1 MILDRLVF
9 EIYNIIT
16 IWMLF
21 TDESC
26 NSYNY
31 FSFSAQLFILP
42 GINNC
47 LTVFIYLVFY
57 VKVKIPHSC
66 PTLCNPMDCRV
77 HGNLQARILE
87 WVAFPFS
94 RGSSQPRDQ
103 TQVSHI
109 VGGFFTRWAI
119 REALKPIFDSCL
131 TLISRHSHM
140 GYSVNHTFLDVFWRF
155 LICSNMSVPGTL
167 SVLLVSPFTGWWF
180 LLLPVKM
187 SLFLLYIQLIF
198 WMGIKFKTGNHSP

>member
-1 MILDRLVF
+1 MSHVI
-9 EIYNIIT
+9 IIIT
-16 IWMLF
+16 FLF
-21 TDESC
+21 LHNFLFSLEL
-26 NSYNY
+26 SY
-31 FSFSAQLFILP
+31 
-42 GINNC
+42 C
-47 LTVFIYLVFY
+47 LYLVFY
-57 VKVKIPHSC
+57 VKVKIAQSC

-77 HGNLQARILE
+77 HGNLQVRILE

-94 RGSSQPRDQ
+94 RGSSQPRDR

-109 VGGFFTRWAI
+109 AERFFTRWAT
-119 REALKPIFDSCL
+119 REALKPIFVSCL
-131 TLISRHSHM
+131 TLFSRHSHT

-167 SVLLVSPFTGWWF
+167 SVLLVPPFTGWWF